1 VEYQGHEAFVN
12 IQTGEIIKGFLP
24 SKAQRI
30 VREWAL
36 EHQAELM
43 TNWQRAVNLM
53 PLERIPGADND

>member
-1 VEYQGHEAFVN
+1 VN

-36 EHQAELM
+36 EYQEELM